1 MDDFAAKPGAP
12 NSYGLV
18 QGEANAIQPGKRPLS
33 SMTPTIVLRQGR
45 LYLVAGS
52 PGGPRIISTVLQV
65 LLNIFDFGMNVQ
77 EAVDW
82 PRFHH
87 QWLPDKL
94 YVERGFSPDT
104 VRLLETLGH
113 TVENARS
120 IGEVAAILSGGAWL
134 EGAADSRSEGQAAG
148 Y

>member
-1 MDDFAAKPGAP
+1 
-12 NSYGLV
+12 
-18 QGEANAIQPGKRPLS
+18 
-33 SMTPTIVLRQGR
+33 MTPTIVLRGGN

-65 LLNIFDFGMNVQ
+65 LVNVLDFGMDIQ
-77 EAVDW
+77 AAVDW

-94 YVERGFSPDT
+94 LMERGFSPDT
-104 VRLLETLGH
+104 VALLEARGH
-113 TVENARS
+113 AVERVSAT
-120 IGEVAAILSGGAWL
+120 GEVSAILVEKGRL
-134 EGAADSRSEGQAAG
+134 EGAADSRVEGLAAG